1 MTPASGAQLRIR
13 PAERRLLQGALLL
26 AAALLLYGSVAPLMT
41 LQKFYLFENEVSLL
55 SGLRQLV
62 EQGRW
67 LLVLIIGGFSLL
79 LPLLKLLLLWRLL
92 QSWTLAPAWQRWL
105 HWVHHY
111 GKWSMLD
118 VFVVALLLVAVKLGA
133 LAQVQIHSGLYAFS
147 GAVLLTMAITARV
160 VQLTRELP

>member
-1 MTPASGAQLRIR
+1 
-13 PAERRLLQGALLL
+13 
-26 AAALLLYGSVAPLMT
+26 MT

-118 VFVVALLLVAVKLGA
+118 VFVVAILVMSVKLGP
-133 LAQVQIHSGLYAFS
+133 LATTELHYGLYLFS
-147 GAVLLTMAITARV
+147 TSVVMMMIASNIVYRKVRRV
-160 VQLTRELP
+160 QT